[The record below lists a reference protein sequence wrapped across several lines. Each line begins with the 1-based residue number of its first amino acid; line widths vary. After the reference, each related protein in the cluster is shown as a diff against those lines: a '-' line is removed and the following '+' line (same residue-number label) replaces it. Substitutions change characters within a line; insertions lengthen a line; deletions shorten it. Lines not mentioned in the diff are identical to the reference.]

1 MGVRFATP
9 MNRKEKDV
17 PKPSSPVNYSNETVT
32 RPNTRQPHPMGTVT
46 KNENK
51 CVCLTPIIISQSL
64 SLLKLI
70 RKFPGQFIDH

>member
-32 RPNTRQPHPMGTVT
+32 RPNTRQPHPMGMVTKT
-46 KNENK
+46 KNEMRVPDTSSVALSSQIINK
-51 CVCLTPIIISQSL
+51 L
-64 SLLKLI
+64 
-70 RKFPGQFIDH
+70 PGQFFGH